1 MPNVDKWHAQSLSV
15 RSRERLPWRQAVAVH
30 VPQQPGKQELSHLVR
45 QQRHQQRISP
55 VKQPRTAS
63 PKARLALQQGLH

>member
-1 MPNVDKWHAQSLSV
+1 MPNVDKWHAQFLSW

-30 VPQQPGKQELSHLVR
+30 MPQQPGMQEVSHLLR
-45 QQRHQQRISP
+45 QQRHHQRISP

-63 PKARLALQQGLH
+63 PNACLALQQGLH